1 MNTLKLIIN
10 ILEYILAGYLGIT
23 VIYNLIYAYFLFA
36 ESTII
41 VFLKAMRWVKR
52 KG

>member
-1 MNTLKLIIN
+1 MIILMVQMIRN
-10 ILEYILAGYLGIT
+10 K